1 MYPVR
6 FLRREDT
13 GASRLPDFLHLI
25 SEFLL
30 LQGLV
35 RLALTGVV
43 LDRFLQAART
53 ACVHRGRLLISL
65 SFSLTCDF
73 YLSLF
78 FSFFFFVCFLSG
90 SVSSDRG
97 YNLPICACTFTYVC
111 FSLFESD
118 FQTRPP
124 AEFNRERAIIPHR
137 ANPAC
142 MPDQEE
148 RVRRTLRKLCPLSL
162 KKKYSKKSKSII
174 FKNKFL
180 VRIVRTKK
188 SFATFQNTLQS
199 L

>member
-1 MYPVR
+1 MKREEFIDSRRKNWAWNCRKEKIFTYSAR
-6 FLRREDT
+6 FLWREDT
-13 GASRLPDFLHLI
+13 GASRLSDFLYLI
-25 SEFLL
+25 PVFFL

-35 RLALTGVV
+35 RLALAGIV

-65 SFSLTCDF
+65 LFSLTCDF

-78 FSFFFFVCFLSG
+78 FLFCFLSR
-90 SVSSDRG
+90 SVSSGRG

-118 FQTRPP
+118 FQTRPS
-124 AEFNRERAIIPHR
+124 AEFNRKRAVIPHR

-148 RVRRTLRKLCPLSL
+148 RVRQTL
-162 KKKYSKKSKSII
+162 KKLRLSSLEKKI
-174 FKNKFL
+174 FEK
-180 VRIVRTKK
+180 
-188 SFATFQNTLQS
+188 
-199 L
+199 